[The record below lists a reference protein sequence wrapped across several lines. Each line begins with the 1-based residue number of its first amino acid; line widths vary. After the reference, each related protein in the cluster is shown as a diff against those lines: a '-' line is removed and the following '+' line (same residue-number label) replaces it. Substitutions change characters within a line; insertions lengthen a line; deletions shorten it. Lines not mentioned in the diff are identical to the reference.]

1 VKKRA
6 KIALAAAQHA
16 TGVEIVV
23 ERPAGAIRGT
33 VTGPDGAALADA
45 WVALHQTLKDML
57 DSMDNSDE
65 DARGVSVR
73 SDEAGGGELP
83 PVLSDARGHFELTNV
98 PHGRYQVIAEAQS
111 GKLRG
116 RAADITPD
124 AEIAIQ
130 LAAVSSLRGTV
141 HGPRG
146 PSDLFSVQLT
156 GPTSD
161 RRSFTEGTFEIPRVD
176 PGDYTIEVTSSDG
189 TGKATAHVSAGGVAS
204 VDIALVANATVTG
217 RLVDRSGKPVPGMT
231 VALIPD
237 QPPGQLQIE
246 LHELPP
252 NSSPDGRFQVEGQ
265 AGKMTLVVLGRP
277 PTLKTGLAL
286 EAGKT
291 IDVGDVTVN
300 EPQ

>member
-1 VKKRA
+1 
-6 KIALAAAQHA
+6 
-16 TGVEIVV
+16 
-23 ERPAGAIRGT
+23 
-33 VTGPDGAALADA
+33 
-45 WVALHQTLKDML
+45 M
-57 DSMDNSDE
+57 
-65 DARGVSVR
+65 
-73 SDEAGGGELP
+73 
-83 PVLSDARGHFELTNV
+83 
-98 PHGRYQVIAEAQS
+98 
-111 GKLRG
+111 
-116 RAADITPD
+116 
-124 AEIAIQ
+124 
-130 LAAVSSLRGTV
+130 SSLRGSV

-146 PSDLFSVQLT
+146 PSDLFSVQLA

-161 RRSFTEGTFEIPRVD
+161 SRSFTDGRFEFPRVD

-217 RLVDRSGKPVPGMT
+217 RLVDKSGKPVPGMT

-252 NSSPDGRFQVEGQ
+252 SSGPDGRFQVEGQ
-265 AGKMTLVVLGRP
+265 AGKMMLVVLGRP
-277 PTLKTGLAL
+277 PTLKPGIPL